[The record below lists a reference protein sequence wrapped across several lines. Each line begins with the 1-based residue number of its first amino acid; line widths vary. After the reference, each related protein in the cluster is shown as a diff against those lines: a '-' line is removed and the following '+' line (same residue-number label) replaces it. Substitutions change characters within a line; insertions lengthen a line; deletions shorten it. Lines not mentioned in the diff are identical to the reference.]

1 MRSAGSISNQ
11 HDAATFI
18 DYLLTLGITAKA
30 ERSGD
35 AWDLWIFDED
45 QAARGRDEFAAFQA
59 DPQAER
65 YREAGKIAEQ
75 IRTVRLERE
84 LAARKLTMNVPRPLF
99 QSTAGKR
106 PLTMALLTMCGM
118 AFLLTSDNPDQSVIN
133 QFFITSIEKADV
145 QHYRWIS
152 NPQLPEIRAGQVWRL
167 ITPIFLHFSLP
178 HLVFNMLCL
187 VDFGTQVELKL
198 GWKRMLVM
206 VLLFAAPSNF
216 AQYYFDG
223 PMFGGF
229 SGVNFGLMGYIWMK
243 AVFEPWSGFF
253 MQPLTLLLLIASF
266 VLGLTGLFPVANW
279 CHGIG
284 LALGVALGYW
294 PTMLGKLRGDKL

>member
-1 MRSAGSISNQ
+1 MRSAGSINNQ

-30 ERSGD
+30 ERSGE

-45 QAARGRDEFAAFQA
+45 QAARGREAFAEFQA
-59 DPQAER
+59 DPQADR

-106 PLTMALLTMCGM
+106 PLTMALLTMCGV
-118 AFLLTSDNPDQSVIN
+118 AFLLTSDNPDQTVLN
-133 QFFITSIEKADV
+133 EFRITAVEQVDSQNV
-145 QHYRWIS
+145 RWFS
-152 NPQLPEIRAGQVWRL
+152 LPEIRAGQVWRL
-167 ITPIFLHFSLP
+167 VTPIFLHFGLP

-187 VDFGTQVELKL
+187 VDFGTQIELKI

-223 PMFGGF
+223 PLFGGF

-243 AVFEPWSGFF
+243 ATYEPWSGYF
-253 MQPLTLLLLIASF
+253 MQPLTLLLLMASF

-294 PTMLGKLRGDKL
+294 PTMRSKMRSGKT